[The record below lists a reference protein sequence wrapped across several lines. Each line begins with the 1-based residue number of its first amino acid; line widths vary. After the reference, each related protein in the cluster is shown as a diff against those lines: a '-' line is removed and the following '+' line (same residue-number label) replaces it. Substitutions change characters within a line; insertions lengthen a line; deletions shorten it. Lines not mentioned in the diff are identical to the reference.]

1 MLILK
6 RTANY
11 SLCAVHLGVLAFWLA
26 AWELLFTKT
35 GLIIWGI
42 SALLGAF
49 FFILRRR
56 RRENMPDSS
65 DWILSISTVFII
77 VLALVSVLIEYA
89 ISSMP

>member
-1 MLILK
+1 MLILR

-11 SLCAVHLGVLAFWLA
+11 SLCAVHLGILAFWLA

-42 SALLGAF
+42 SALLGAV

-56 RRENMPDSS
+56 QRQNMTDSS
-65 DWILSISTVFII
+65 DRILGLSSIFMIL
-77 VLALVSVLIEYA
+77 LALVSVLIEYA
-89 ISSMP
+89 VSSMP